1 MRLGSMSPL
10 PTRAVG
16 RTGLGVSLMGFGSAP
31 LGELY
36 AKLDEDIC
44 AATVRGARNAGITL
58 FDSSPHYGNGLA
70 EHRLGSALRKFP
82 RDNYVLCTK
91 VGRHMN
97 PLSKPAAAT
106 AEDVISPGFAGGLSH
121 PAKFDYSYD
130 GVMRSV
136 EQSLLRLATSH
147 IDILLIH
154 DVDVWTHGDQ
164 METRFKEAMEGAYVA
179 LDKLRSEKVVKAI
192 GCGLNESEMC
202 ERFAR
207 AGDFDCMLLA
217 GRYSLLE
224 QDALN
229 SFLPLAVEKNISI
242 LLGGVFNSGIL
253 ATGPIP
259 GAKYNYRDA
268 PPDIMQRAA
277 RIEALCK
284 SHNVPLP
291 VAAMRFAL
299 GHPAIA
305 SIVLGA
311 VTPQEIARNMEGFT
325 QRVPQSL
332 WKDLRAAGLMRDDA
346 PMPPEAL
353 S

>member
-1 MRLGSMSPL
+1 MGSLSPL
-10 PTRAVG
+10 PARTIG
-16 RTGLGVSLMGFGSAP
+16 RTGLSVSIMGFGSAP

-36 AKLDEDIC
+36 ARLDEDVC
-44 AATVRGARNAGITL
+44 AATVRAARTSGMTL

-70 EHRLGSALRKFP
+70 EHRLGAALRKFP
-82 RDNYVLCTK
+82 RESFVLSTK

-97 PLSKPAAAT
+97 PLESEAAARPK
-106 AEDVISPGFAGGLSH
+106 DVISPGFAGGLAH
-121 PAKFDYSYD
+121 RARFDYSYD

-136 EQSLLRLATSH
+136 EQSLLRLAVAN

-154 DVDVWTHGDQ
+154 DVDVWTHGD
-164 METRFKEAMEGAYVA
+164 EADRRFREAMEGAYVA
-179 LDKLRSEKVVKAI
+179 LDRLRSEGAVKAI
-192 GCGLNESEMC
+192 GVGLNEAEMC

-229 SFLPLAVEKNISI
+229 SFLPLASERNISI
-242 LLGGVFNSGIL
+242 LLGGVFNSGVL
-253 ATGPIP
+253 ATGPVP

-268 PPDIMQRAA
+268 PPEIMARAG
-277 RIEALCK
+277 RIEAICK
-284 SHNVPLP
+284 AHDTPIA
-291 VAAMRFAL
+291 VAAMRFPL

-311 VTPQEIARNMEGFT
+311 VSPQEIARNLEGFT
-325 QRVPQSL
+325 QRVPQAL
-332 WKDLRAAGLMRDDA
+332 WRDLVAAGLMRDDA
-346 PMPPEAL
+346 PLPPETL

>member
-10 PTRAVG
+10 PARKVG
-16 RTGLGVSLMGFGSAP
+16 RTALSVSLMGFGSAP

-36 AKLDEDIC
+36 TKLDEDVC
-44 AATVRGARNAGITL
+44 AATVRAARTSGVNL

-70 EHRLGSALRKFP
+70 EHRLGAALRKFP
-82 RDNYVLCTK
+82 RDSFVISTK

-97 PLSKPAAAT
+97 PLEGGASTVGK
-106 AEDVISPGFAGGLSH
+106 DVISPGFAGGLTH
-121 PAKFDYSYD
+121 KAKFDYSYD

-136 EQSLLRLATSH
+136 EQSLLRLAVSN

-154 DVDVWTHGDQ
+154 DVDVWTHGEE
-164 METRFKEAMEGAYVA
+164 MERRFKEAMEGAYVA
-179 LDKLRSEKVVKAI
+179 LDKLRSEGSVKAI
-192 GCGLNESEMC
+192 GCGLNEADMC

-224 QDALN
+224 QDALG
-229 SFLPLAVEKNISI
+229 SFLPLAVEKKISI

-268 PPDIMQRAA
+268 PPEIMARAG
-277 RIEALCK
+277 RIEAICK
-284 SHNVPLP
+284 SHNVPLA
-291 VAAMRFAL
+291 VAAMRFPL
-299 GHPAIA
+299 GHPAMA

-311 VTPQEIARNMEGFT
+311 VAPHEIQRNLEGFT

-332 WKDLRAAGLMRDDA
+332 WKDLKAAGLMREDA
-346 PMPPEAL
+346 PLPPEAL
-353 S
+353 A